1 MNAKQF
7 VKQMKED
14 NQALFTA
21 SEMQVEA
28 YFNSKPTQDE
38 LVDHFVGRMVNE
50 RMNMVEI
57 SNSIASMPADADPI
71 ELQNLTKQKKCIKD
85 SYQ

>member
-7 VKQMKED
+7 VKQMKKD

-28 YFNSKPTQDE
+28 YFNSNPSQEK
-38 LVDHFVGRMVNE
+38 LVDHFIGRMVNE

-57 SNSIASMPADADPI
+57 SKSISTMPADADPV
-71 ELQNLTKQKKCIKD
+71 ELQNLSKQAYDEAIHI
-85 SYQ
+85 